1 MAEHWARLVAAHL
14 RDAVEVRGPTPSPIE
29 KIKDEYR
36 YQLWYF
42 TSSVTQVV
50 PVLVQLRD
58 DFAWPEGVTQTLDV
72 DPMSL
77 V

>member
-1 MAEHWARLVAAHL
+1 L
-14 RDAVEVRGPTPSPIE
+14 RGPSPSPIE

-42 TSSVTQVV
+42 TAAVTKIV
-50 PVLVQLRD
+50 PVLVRLREE
-58 DFAWPEGVTQTLDV
+58 FKWPEGVIQTLDV

-77 V
+77 T

>member
-1 MAEHWARLVAAHL
+1 MR
-14 RDAVEVRGPTPSPIE
+14 RCPAVCPTPSPIE

-42 TSSVTQVV
+42 TYAVTKIV
-50 PVLVQLRD
+50 PVLAQLRA
-58 DFAWPEGVTQTLDV
+58 DFPWPEGVIQTLDV

-77 V
+77 M

>member
-1 MAEHWARLVAAHL
+1 
-14 RDAVEVRGPTPSPIE
+14 
-29 KIKDEYR
+29 
-36 YQLWYF
+36 
-42 TSSVTQVV
+42 V